1 MFGTDGMMGGGF
13 WMMWAGG
20 AIWLLVLV
28 VLILSIAA
36 LVKYLR
42 S

>member
-1 MFGTDGMMGGGF
+1 MYGYAGMNGGFGLVGGGV
-13 WMMWAGG
+13 
-20 AIWLLVLV
+20 IWLLVLI
-28 VLILSIAA
+28 VLLLSIAA